1 MSIGKQTLIF
11 IIVYCAILATAML
24 AIAVA
29 YAADPPAQ
37 PNPAQTLLKARQ
49 MAHDARELADNSE
62 WRAVQDFA
70 QVQENDIQLLAG
82 KVGWW
87 QDCSSRA
94 ECWEWVKPK

>member
-1 MSIGKQTLIF
+1 MRKFLLAVSL
-11 IIVYCAILATAML
+11 VAISLPAM
-24 AIAVA
+24 AQQK
-29 YAADPPAQ
+29 ADPPAQ

-49 MAHDARELADNSE
+49 MTHDARELADNAE

-87 QDCSSRA
+87 QDCSAKA